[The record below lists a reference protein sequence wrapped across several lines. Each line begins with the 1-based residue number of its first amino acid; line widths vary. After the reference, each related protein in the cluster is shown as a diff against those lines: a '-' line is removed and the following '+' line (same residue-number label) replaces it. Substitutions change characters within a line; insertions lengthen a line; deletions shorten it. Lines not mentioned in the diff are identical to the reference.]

1 MNVSMY
7 EIYREKVYD
16 LLLPKV
22 KSEPIEPRSKNG
34 KWFMDDLVVKQPLK
48 PRDTNEVLNQVDD
61 LLKTA
66 TRKRKTSATSMNST
80 SSRSHL
86 FVELSIKVERR
97 AATGGLQVHRGKL
110 TIIDLAGSERIVTN
124 NPQLNAES
132 RSINMSLSYLSQVFL
147 ALSSES
153 ELIVYRNC
161 TLTKLL
167 ANKLRR
173 DTNTL
178 LLATVSAKEGNAAD
192 TANTLK
198 KAQTASRVRGR
209 SGRTATD

>member
-1 MNVSMY
+1 MN
-7 EIYREKVYD
+7 
-16 LLLPKV
+16 
-22 KSEPIEPRSKNG
+22 
-34 KWFMDDLVVKQPLK
+34 F
-48 PRDTNEVLNQVDD
+48 
-61 LLKTA
+61 
-66 TRKRKTSATSMNST
+66 T

-132 RSINMSLSYLSQVFL
+132 RSINMSLSYLSQVFQ

-178 LLATVSAKEGNAAD
+178 LLATVSAKEGKSAPPPPPAMVTSPGGTRRPGKAARRSSTVD
-192 TANTLK
+192 ALDAMGIERKTLESNPILE
-198 KAQTASRVRGR
+198 AGLGR
-209 SGRTATD
+209 EEPA

>member
-66 TRKRKTSATSMNST
+66 TRQPKI
-80 SSRSHL
+80 
-86 FVELSIKVERR
+86 E
-97 AATGGLQVHRGKL
+97 
-110 TIIDLAGSERIVTN
+110 
-124 NPQLNAES
+124 
-132 RSINMSLSYLSQVFL
+132 
-147 ALSSES
+147 
-153 ELIVYRNC
+153 
-161 TLTKLL
+161 
-167 ANKLRR
+167 
-173 DTNTL
+173 
-178 LLATVSAKEGNAAD
+178 
-192 TANTLK
+192 
-198 KAQTASRVRGR
+198 
-209 SGRTATD
+209 